1 MTSVV
6 EVDPQLYRE
15 PRMAPIK
22 NVAPFFDRLRL
33 PARSDIVIVKS
44 RHGKSLYDVVSDLNS
59 VVVDPTKFPIW
70 ISWKFVY
77 CFFWKFRGVER
88 LSRYVLATLEVTG
101 ARVLLSTDAVSQ
113 LTEIKALNPTVEVIA
128 VMHGLYIKQ
137 PDDFRIR
144 ESWIEEQKSDV
155 ILFALG
161 EYDRLHY
168 RRWGNVHQNV
178 FPVGSLNDSI
188 YRSKFPNK
196 SEKLYDICIV
206 ENSVDPNASKE
217 LNKLHLH
224 NWTMLTSFLN
234 QFATRK
240 NLKVVVALSPLT
252 KVAAVREW
260 FSSQFDFALDFVDGS
275 TEFATYQ
282 AIDSSQISVGETSTA
297 LVEGL
302 GRGNKIL
309 VFNFLDTPL
318 FDLPVHNICRL
329 HKPNFNSFSGRFQE
343 LGNLK
348 PDEFQE
354 LTEQSTRYIN
364 SYDSK
369 HPTHVVLRAFIERAL
384 LERK

>member
-1 MTSVV
+1 VKHLL
-6 EVDPQLYRE
+6 DHPLIAQE
-15 PRMAPIK
+15 PRITSIK
-22 NVAPFFDRLRL
+22 TVVTFFLRLRL
-33 PARSDIVIVKS
+33 PQKSDIVIIES
-44 RHGKSLYDVVSDLNS
+44 RHGKNLLGVVAGLDAS
-59 VVVDPTKFPIW
+59 VIDPTRFPIW
-70 ISWKFVY
+70 ISWKFAF
-77 CFFWKFRGVER
+77 CFLWKFRR
-88 LSRYVLATLEVTG
+88 AKRFTRHVLATLEATN
-101 ARVLLSTDAVSQ
+101 AHILLSTDAVSQ
-113 LTEIKALNPTVEVIA
+113 LTEIKALNPATEVIA
-128 VMHGLYIKQ
+128 VVHGLYIKQ

-161 EYDRLHY
+161 EYDRFHY

-178 FPVGSLNDSI
+178 FAVGSLNDSI

-234 QFATRK
+234 QFASRE
-240 NLKVVVALSPLT
+240 NLKVVVALSQST

-260 FSSQFDFALDFVDGS
+260 FSSRFDFALDFVDGS

-318 FDLPVHNICRL
+318 FDLPVHHICRL
-329 HKPNFNSFSGRFQE
+329 HKPNFNSFSQRFQE
-343 LGNLK
+343 LRNLK
-348 PDEFQE
+348 PDEFKE
-354 LTEQSTRYIN
+354 LTGQSTRFIN
-364 SYDSK
+364 SYDSE
-369 HPTHVVLRAFIERAL
+369 HPTHVVLRTFIEAAL

>member
-1 MTSVV
+1 MGVVAGLDVSV
-6 EVDPQLYRE
+6 
-15 PRMAPIK
+15 I
-22 NVAPFFDRLRL
+22 
-33 PARSDIVIVKS
+33 
-44 RHGKSLYDVVSDLNS
+44 
-59 VVVDPTKFPIW
+59 DPTRFPIW
-70 ISWKFVY
+70 ISWKFAF
-77 CFFWKFRGVER
+77 CFLWKFRR
-88 LSRYVLATLEVTG
+88 AKRFTRHVLATLEATN
-101 ARVLLSTDAVSQ
+101 AHVLLSTDAVSQ
-113 LTEIKALNPTVEVIA
+113 LTEIKALNPAIEVIA
-128 VMHGLYIKQ
+128 VVHGLYIKQ

-144 ESWIEEQKSDV
+144 ESWIQEQKSDV

-161 EYDRLHY
+161 EYDRFHY

-234 QFATRK
+234 QLATRE
-240 NLKVVVALSPLT
+240 NLKVVVALSQST

-260 FSSQFDFALDFVDGS
+260 FSSQFDFSLDFVDGS
-275 TEFATYQ
+275 APFATYQ
-282 AIDSSQISVGETSTA
+282 AIDLSQISVGETSTA

-318 FDLPVHNICRL
+318 FDLPVHDICRL
-329 HKPNFNSFSGRFQE
+329 HKPNFNSFSERLKE
-343 LGNLK
+343 LRNLK
-348 PDEFQE
+348 PEEFQD
-354 LTEQSTRYIN
+354 LTGQSTRYIN
-364 SYDSK
+364 SYDSE
-369 HPTHVVLRAFIERAL
+369 HPTHVVLRTFIETAL
-384 LERK
+384 LERT